1 MGDDDVDVIMMRTMG
16 MRVWMMG
23 GRGEM
28 RGGTFSY
35 VETGK
40 HENVVSGTSRLDE
53 VCGSFGTLSAIFWF
67 SLEHNFKRRAL
78 MEVE

>member
-23 GRGEM
+23 ERGEM

-40 HENVVSGTSRLDE
+40 HENVVVELLDWMRYADRLAL
-53 VCGSFGTLSAIFWF
+53 C
-67 SLEHNFKRRAL
+67 RRSSVFL
-78 MEVE
+78 WNIISK